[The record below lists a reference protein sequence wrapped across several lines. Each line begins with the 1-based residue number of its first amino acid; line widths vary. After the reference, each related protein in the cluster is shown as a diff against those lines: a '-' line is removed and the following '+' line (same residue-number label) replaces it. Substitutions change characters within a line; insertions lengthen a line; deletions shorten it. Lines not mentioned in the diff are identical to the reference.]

1 MIEAMRGAKEQT
13 VVLVTPSGVKRS
25 FGIKHA
31 ERLLDMGETLNGGWS
46 VDPQSPY
53 YYDEEN
59 GIRLKQDKRNSA
71 KA

>member
-1 MIEAMRGAKEQT
+1 MARNTKEQQ
-13 VVLVTPSGVKRS
+13 VVLVTPGGVKRS
-25 FGIKHA
+25 FGIAHA
-31 ERLLDMGETLNGGWS
+31 ERLLDLGPDVNGGWS

-59 GIRLKQDKRNSA
+59 GIRLKSNKANSA

>member
-1 MIEAMRGAKEQT
+1 MARPKREQSI
-13 VVLVTPSGVKRS
+13 VLVTPKGEKHS

-31 ERLLDMGETLNGGWS
+31 ERLLDMGPALNGGWS

-59 GIRLKQDKRNSA
+59 GIRLKSDKRDSA
-71 KA
+71 RA

>member
-1 MIEAMRGAKEQT
+1 MARPKKEQT
-13 VVLVTPSGVKRS
+13 IILVTPGGEKRS
-25 FGIKHA
+25 FGLKHA
-31 ERLLDMGETLNGGWS
+31 ERLLDMGSALNGGWE

-59 GIRLKQDKRNSA
+59 GIRLKSDKRDTA